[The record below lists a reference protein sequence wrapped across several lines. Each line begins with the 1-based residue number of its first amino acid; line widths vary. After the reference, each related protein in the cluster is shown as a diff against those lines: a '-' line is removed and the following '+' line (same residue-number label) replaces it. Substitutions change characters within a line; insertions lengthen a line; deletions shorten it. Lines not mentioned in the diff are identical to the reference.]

1 MSENYLATP
10 LPNGPRYLTLQQAVA
25 EGYGAYVTLLSW
37 IRQGKLPAYKM
48 GGRVKVRREDLEALC
63 VPVGGN
69 PVDAAIEKL
78 VAAAPHLSDEQTR
91 RLRELLGGER
101 RVTFVGIGRLA
112 LAVLRL
118 FTSLLRVGGLVWR
131 LEYMFG
137 IGPFFGWAWAS
148 FTWVSLWW
156 QKIMIPLGTIGAA
169 VAFVLFVLRVAQW
182 VHDELG

>member
-37 IRQGKLPAYKM
+37 IRQGKLPAYKT

-131 LEYMFG
+131 LGYMFG
-137 IGPFFGWAWAS
+137 AGPFFGWVWAS

-156 QKIMIPLGTIGAA
+156 QKIMIPLETIGAA

>member
-1 MSENYLATP
+1 MTTYHPQSERTH
-10 LPNGPRYLTLQQAVA
+10 YLTLQEAVA
-25 EGYGAYVTLLSW
+25 EGFGAYSTLRLW
-37 IRQGKLPAYKM
+37 IAQGKLPAYKT
-48 GGRVKVRREDLEALC
+48 GKRVKVLREDLEALA
-63 VPVGGN
+63 VPVRAN
-69 PVDAAIEKL
+69 PVDHAIDKL
-78 VAAAPHLSDEQTR
+78 VAAAPSLSDEQTR

-137 IGPFFGWAWAS
+137 IGPFFGWAWVS

>member
-112 LAVLRL
+112 LAVLRM
-118 FTSLLRVGGLVWR
+118 FTSLLRVGRLVWR
-131 LEYMFG
+131 LGYMFG
-137 IGPFFGWAWAS
+137 TGPFIGWAWAS

>member
-1 MSENYLATP
+1 MGAYSPSSDRTH
-10 LPNGPRYLTLQQAVA
+10 YLTLQEAVA
-25 EGYGAYVTLLSW
+25 EGYGAYQTLRLW
-37 IRQGKLPAYKM
+37 IRQGKLPAYKT
-48 GGRVKVRREDLEALC
+48 GKRVKVLRTDLEALC

-78 VAAAPHLSDEQTR
+78 VAAAPSLSDEQTR

-118 FTSLLRVGGLVWR
+118 FTSLLRVLG
-131 LEYMFG
+131 YMFG
-137 IGPFFGWAWAS
+137 TGPFFGWAWAS

-182 VHDELG
+182 VRDELG

>member
-78 VAAAPHLSDEQTR
+78 VAAAPHLADEQTR

-137 IGPFFGWAWAS
+137 IGQFFGWAWAS

>member
-131 LEYMFG
+131 LGYMFG
-137 IGPFFGWAWAS
+137 TGPFFGWAWAS

-169 VAFVLFVLRVAQW
+169 VAFVLFVLVAQW

>member
-37 IRQGKLPAYKM
+37 IHQGKLPAYKM

-101 RVTFVGIGRLA
+101 RVTFVGIVRLA

-131 LEYMFG
+131 LGYMFG
-137 IGPFFGWAWAS
+137 AGPFFGWAWAS

-156 QKIMIPLGTIGAA
+156 QMIMIPLGTIGAA

>member
-1 MSENYLATP
+1 MGTYSPQSERTH
-10 LPNGPRYLTLQQAVA
+10 YLTLREAVA
-25 EGYGAYVTLLSW
+25 EGYGAYQTLRLW
-37 IRQGKLPAYKM
+37 IRQGKLPAYKT
-48 GGRVKVRREDLEALC
+48 GKRVKVLRTDLEALC

-118 FTSLLRVGGLVWR
+118 FTSLLRVLG
-131 LEYMFG
+131 YMFG
-137 IGPFFGWAWAS
+137 TGPFFGWAWAS

-182 VHDELG
+182 VRDELG

>member
-1 MSENYLATP
+1 MGTYSPQSERTH
-10 LPNGPRYLTLQQAVA
+10 YLTLREAAA
-25 EGYGAYVTLLSW
+25 EGYGAYSTLRLW
-37 IRQGKLPAYKM
+37 IRQGKLPAYKT
-48 GGRVKVRREDLEALC
+48 GKRVKVLRTDLEALC
-63 VPVGGN
+63 VPVVGN

-118 FTSLLRVGGLVWR
+118 FTSLLRVLG
-131 LEYMFG
+131 YMFG
-137 IGPFFGWAWAS
+137 TGPFFGWAWAS

-182 VHDELG
+182 VRDELG